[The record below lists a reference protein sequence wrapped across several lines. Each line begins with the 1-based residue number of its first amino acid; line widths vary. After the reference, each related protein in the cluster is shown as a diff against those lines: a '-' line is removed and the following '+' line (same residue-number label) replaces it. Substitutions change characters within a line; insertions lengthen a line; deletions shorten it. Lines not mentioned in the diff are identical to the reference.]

1 MAKSAEHPLP
11 EVWLARHGETE
22 WTLSRQHTGTTD
34 IPLTERGREQARALA
49 PSFEGIEFDLVLSS
63 PMQRA
68 GETAR
73 LVGLDPA
80 ADERLMEWNYGEY
93 EGRTTADIQRERPGW
108 DLWRDGCPG
117 GEQAEDVA
125 RRLEPLLDK
134 LRNTGERR
142 VALFGHGHCF
152 RVLAGSWLELG
163 AMAGRALALG
173 TASLSVMATEH
184 GRPVIAHWN
193 TTPLERSPTPE
204 TTRDAT
210 RRR

>member
-1 MAKSAEHPLP
+1 VAADARGFP

-22 WTLSRQHTGTTD
+22 WTKTRQHTGTTD
-34 IPLTERGREQARALA
+34 IPLTDRGRAQARALE
-49 PSFEGIEFDLVLSS
+49 PSFEGIEFELVLSS

-68 GETAR
+68 EETAR
-73 LVGLDPA
+73 LVGLEPVP
-80 ADERLMEWNYGEY
+80 DERLMEWNYGEY

-125 RRLEPLLDK
+125 RRLEPLLDE
-134 LRNTGERR
+134 LSADPDRR
-142 VALFGHGHCF
+142 VALFGHAHCF

-163 AMAGRALALG
+163 AMAGRALTLG

-193 TTPLERSPTPE
+193 TVPLERAPTPA
-204 TTRDAT
+204 TMLDAT
-210 RRR
+210 RLR